1 MTDYSHQLPPPPP
14 LPTES
19 FRQLL
24 IQKEMNTWE
33 FAHIINDD
41 PETLR
46 ILKEQLPLGTC
57 RIVSDGSFFA
67 ATRTGTSALILSCP
81 GLDHPLTIQNRV
93 PGRPEDQ
100 SAYRSELA
108 GIYTAFRLEKA
119 LFAFLGLPDN
129 CRIAFGCDGEGALKS
144 CFQSCG
150 CTVKESDFDL
160 ISAVH
165 TLLTET
171 SSSWTWRHVRGHQ
184 DVDTTTTLDW
194 WAQLSVLADFYAQRF
209 N

>member
-1 MTDYSHQLPPPPP
+1 MTGYSHQLPPSPT

-19 FRQLL
+19 FRQFL

-46 ILKEQLPLGTC
+46 ILKGQLPLGTC
-57 RIVSDGSFFA
+57 RIVSDGSFFE
-67 ATRTGTSALILSCP
+67 ATRTGTSALIMSCP
-81 GLDHPLTIQNRV
+81 DLDHPLIIQNRV

-119 LFAFLGLPDN
+119 LVTFLDLPDT
-129 CRIAFGCDGEGALKS
+129 CHIAFGCDGEGALKS
-144 CFQSCG
+144 CFQSRG
-150 CTVKESDFDL
+150 CTLKERDFDL

-171 SSSWTWRHVRGHQ
+171 SSSWTWRHVLGQHWVAFVGSAFERCGCRA
-184 DVDTTTTLDW
+184 TLNGFR
-194 WAQLSVLADFYAQRF
+194 L
-209 N
+209 